1 MLSVLLALL
10 LAATG
15 IPRTADAELIALAE
29 QRASEITVTFAH
41 RPLSELDNGRWD
53 GWGEVI
59 AYRGG
64 DDTPL
69 PEIVAGWMASPTH
82 AAVLTAPQYSHIGC
96 GFEWSGVRLYV
107 ACIVADSRA
116 SVAAEPPITSP
127 PSITS
132 KPPPAVTVLPDTS
145 IQEPS

>member
-1 MLSVLLALL
+1 MLSTLLALL

-29 QRASEITVTFAH
+29 QRASEITVTNVH
-41 RPLSELDNGRWD
+41 RPLPELDNGRWD
-53 GWGEVI
+53 GWGEVL
-59 AYRGG
+59 AMRGG

-82 AAVLTAPQYSHIGC
+82 AAVLTASQYSHIGC

-116 SVAAEPPITSP
+116 SVDPPITSP
-127 PSITS
+127 PPITS
-132 KPPPAVTVLPDTS
+132 EPPPPAVTVLPDTS
-145 IQEPS
+145 VVHP

>member
-1 MLSVLLALL
+1 MLSTLLALL
-10 LAATG
+10 LAVTG

-29 QRASEITVTFAH
+29 QRASEITVTNAH
-41 RPLSELDNGRWD
+41 RALPELDNGRWD

-64 DDTPL
+64 DATPL
-69 PEIVAGWMASPTH
+69 PEIVAGWMTSPTH
-82 AAVLTAPQYSHIGC
+82 ATVLTAPQYDAIGC

-107 ACIVADSRA
+107 ACIVADSR
-116 SVAAEPPITSP
+116 VAADPPITSP
-127 PSITS
+127 PPTTS

>member
-15 IPRTADAELIALAE
+15 LPRTADAELIALAE

-53 GWGEVI
+53 GWGEVL
-59 AYRGG
+59 AMRGG
-64 DDTPL
+64 DDAPL

-82 AAVLTAPQYSHIGC
+82 AAVLTAPQYDAIGC

-107 ACIVADSRA
+107 ACIAADSR
-116 SVAAEPPITSP
+116 VAADPPITSP
-127 PSITS
+127 PPITS
-132 KPPPAVTVLPDTS
+132 EPPAVTVLPDTS
-145 IQEPS
+145 VAQ